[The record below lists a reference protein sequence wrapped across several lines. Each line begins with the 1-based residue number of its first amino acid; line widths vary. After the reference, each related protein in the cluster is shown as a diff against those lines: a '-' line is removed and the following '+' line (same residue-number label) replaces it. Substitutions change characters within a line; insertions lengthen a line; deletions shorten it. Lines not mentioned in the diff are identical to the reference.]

1 MSRTS
6 SPSTG
11 RAYGLAR
18 VLAAEFVAG
27 APEIATQ
34 RDYGL
39 LTLNHKTAML
49 GVCAVGRFS
58 A

>member
-1 MSRTS
+1 MGRTS

-27 APEIATQ
+27 APEIV
-34 RDYGL
+34 
-39 LTLNHKTAML
+39 M
-49 GVCAVGRFS
+49 
-58 A
+58 